1 VAPYRTSRGI
11 SDAQLVNE
19 FGIMQTSVVE
29 IVQSFAVPI
38 ELALVK
44 TNSFPK
50 SVIFGRLRH
59 GELLAYV
66 RESSME
72 REIEG
77 KLDKA
82 NEVAATATTV
92 AVKDI
97 FGCIDVEG
105 RSTFGM

>member
-1 VAPYRTSRGI
+1 
-11 SDAQLVNE
+11 
-19 FGIMQTSVVE
+19 
-29 IVQSFAVPI
+29 VPI

-50 SVIFGRLRH
+50 NLIFGRLRH

-66 RESSME
+66 RESSTK
-72 REIEG
+72 RDIEL

-82 NEVAATATTV
+82 NKVTSATAAV
-92 AVKDI
+92 AVEHI
-97 FGCIDVEG
+97 FGCINVEG